1 MLKLTEFEPSDFKRW
16 PYVEALAGTIVPM
29 LAQVE
34 IRPPDYRGLTAT
46 VVVDGNGIQVMI
58 KGKTGN
64 EKKAFSLDLYPFP
77 LAVSVAKHLQEP
89 LDRGSLDQV
98 GFSKM
103 GMKGD

>member
-1 MLKLTEFEPSDFKRW
+1 MLKLTEFDPSDFQRW

-29 LAQVE
+29 LAQVK

-77 LAVSVAKHLQEP
+77 LAVLVAKHLQEP
-89 LDRGSLDQV
+89 LDPEVLTRL
-98 GFSKM
+98 GFRRWE
-103 GMKGD
+103 